1 MPHTVSPCL
10 NEVQIARL
18 AHGDDV
24 SPEAGAHLSNCAECM
39 ARIDAA
45 RDDTRFVERVRAM
58 ASSVLPPEGAPRIPG
73 YRTKGVLSTGSQGIV
88 FLAIQQSTSRKVAI
102 KTLAAGST
110 ASPRQRA
117 RAEREAEIAARL
129 RHPNIVTVFESRVL
143 TDGRIAVVMEFV
155 DGVPLDAWKPT
166 GTAASERQR
175 SVLQVFVAVCNAIH
189 HAHLNGVIHRDLKPD
204 NVLVTAE
211 GRPVVLDFGIAKA
224 GGIRATITG
233 DFAGTPAYASPE
245 QAAGKPEDVD
255 ALTDVY
261 SLGVILYRLM
271 CGSMPYKVEG
281 SIFDIARTIADVE
294 PVRPSKRDAS
304 IAPDLEAII
313 LRAMHKSKDRRYQSA
328 ANLARDLERFLAGHP
343 VEARSGSGWYLLRKA
358 IAVNKRRLVV
368 AGVGALVLAGAS
380 VAVALSLTNAAQ
392 SKAREAAQR
401 EQARA
406 EGVRARAVTELL
418 REALPNA
425 DPTRPELGAIIG
437 SGLGRLYFRL
447 ETGAFADEPEVDQAL
462 RRLWAEV
469 YTGLGTGKAA
479 GLVEY
484 AEVSLRN
491 GLVKLRQQHGLE
503 HPEIAAA
510 LHELAGVVLIRKRA
524 PEAEVLCRYAI
535 AMREKLLGANASPT
549 IDSTALLARILLALG
564 RGAEAVR
571 AAESVEASSRLIAG
585 GESDAQVSLRIAS
598 MRALR
603 SRVLLNQGKPSE
615 AEPLVKDAMIA
626 RLRRLTPQD
635 PDLLASFADAAETI
649 ERTSGGPLGR
659 DFVAAWKIDVAAVPG
674 RIRADLALLANPE
687 SGEWVR
693 HGPAGRTESLGRIVA
708 LQRSLLKPQDPAIV
722 STLIAQLRSAREENL
737 IEVFAGNP
745 SSPALQNIQAE
756 SAIQAAEI
764 LSARFGA
771 SDSSVLVC
779 IDDAAMTLAFNGGE
793 GRAIELSRRARAIRD
808 TVAPGVRDPLVVATA
823 HRVLGWFLSLA
834 GRHEEAIPVLRGA
847 LQEIREAVGPDHHLV
862 ALAQSKLA
870 FSLVQ
875 TGAVK
880 EADELSE
887 RALETGQRLPATYM
901 DQLTHMQFVRGHV
914 LMSLGKPAEAKAL
927 LTPCWEQHYRFT
939 AASFAWRRTLIIDM
953 ARACAALG
961 DSAGAETWQRLIEE
975 PPVTSVIPQT
985 ATLEK
990 SAARGK

>member
-1 MPHTVSPCL
+1 MPDRAGPCL

-24 SPEAGAHLSNCAECM
+24 SPEAGEHLSNCAACM

-166 GTAASERQR
+166 GGSAGERQR
-175 SVLQVFVAVCNAIH
+175 SVLRVFATVCNAIH

-211 GRPVVLDFGIAKA
+211 GRPVVLDFGVAKA
-224 GGIRATITG
+224 GGIRATMTG
-233 DFAGTPAYASPE
+233 EFAGTPAYASPE

-281 SIFDIARTIADVE
+281 SIFSIARTIADAE
-294 PVRPSKRDAS
+294 PVRPSKRDSS

-358 IAVNKRRLVV
+358 IAVNQRRLAV
-368 AGVGALVLAGAS
+368 AGIGAVVLAGAS
-380 VAVALSLTNAAQ
+380 VAVVLSLANAAR
-392 SKAREAAQR
+392 SKVREAAQR

-425 DPTRPELGAIIG
+425 DPARPELGAIIG

-491 GLVKLRQQHGLE
+491 GLVKLRQRHGPE

-524 PEAEVLCRYAI
+524 PEAEVLCRSAI
-535 AMREKLLGANASPT
+535 AMRERLLGPT
-549 IDSTALLARILLALG
+549 DGATAESTTLLAKALLTLG
-564 RGAEAVR
+564 RSEEALEAAHSAEAVFLGLPG
-571 AAESVEASSRLIAG
+571 AESDPQVLLRVASA
-585 GESDAQVSLRIAS
+585 
-598 MRALR
+598 RALR
-603 SRVLLNQGKPSE
+603 SRILVSRGNVAEG
-615 AEPLVKDAMIA
+615 EPLVRQALVA
-626 RLRRLTPQD
+626 RLRQLTPQD
-635 PDLLASFADAAETI
+635 PDLLASLNDVAETI
-649 ERTSGGPLGR
+649 ERSPDGPLSR
-659 DFVAAWKIDVAAVPG
+659 DFSVVWGCDAAHVPAK
-674 RIRADLALLANPE
+674 IRADLALLATPE
-687 SGEWVR
+687 SADWVR
-693 HGPAGRTESLGRIVA
+693 HGPTGRTQSFGRIVE
-708 LQRSLLKPQDPAIV
+708 LQRSLLGPMDPAIV
-722 STLIAQLRSAREENL
+722 STLIARLRSAREENL

-745 SSPALQNIQAE
+745 SSPVLQNIQAE
-756 SAIQAAEI
+756 SATQAAEI
-764 LSARFGA
+764 LSAHFGPN
-771 SDSSVLVC
+771 DPSVLVC
-779 IDDAAMTLAFNGGE
+779 IDEAAMTLAFNGGE
-793 GRAIELSRRARAIRD
+793 GRAVELSRRACAIRD
-808 TVAPGVRDPLVVATA
+808 AIPVGVRDPLVVATA
-823 HRVLGWFLSLA
+823 HRHLGWFLSLA
-834 GRHEEAIPVLRGA
+834 GRHDEAITVLRGA
-847 LQEIREAVGPDHHLV
+847 AQEFRDAVGPDHHLV
-862 ALAQSKLA
+862 ALAEANLA

-875 TGAVK
+875 TGAVR
-880 EADELSE
+880 EADDLSE
-887 RALETGQRLPATYM
+887 RAIGTGGGSPATYS
-901 DQLTHMQFVRGHV
+901 DQLNHMQFVRGHV
-914 LMSLGKPAEAKAL
+914 LMSLGRAAEAKAL
-927 LTPCWEQHYRFT
+927 FTPCWEQHYRMT
-939 AASFAWRRTLIIDM
+939 PSPFAWRRTLIIDM
-953 ARACAALG
+953 ARACAATG
-961 DSAGAETWQRLIEE
+961 DAAGAETWRRRMDEPAEE
-975 PPVTSVIPQT
+975 ASPGP
-985 ATLEK
+985 
-990 SAARGK
+990 